1 MPIDEKFSDFLL
13 KEPDYDKLIGLYTK
27 LEFNS
32 FLKKLKID
40 VTPQA
45 EPFPEKDVEKK
56 IIDKAADLNALESFA
71 GQDVFLK
78 VFGTKGHCD

>member
-1 MPIDEKFSDFLL
+1 MSKRLATINTNVPIDEKFSDFLL

-40 VTPQA
+40 VTHSSRA
-45 EPFPEKDVEKK
+45 VSRKRM
-56 IIDKAADLNALESFA
+56 
-71 GQDVFLK
+71 
-78 VFGTKGHCD
+78 